1 MENLQTS
8 PWIVP
13 TEQGIQVLEEIRPW
27 AVAKRYP
34 AGAILYRQGEKIPGL
49 FFITAGTVK
58 RVCLSPGGDERLINI
73 VSSGCPVGEAAVVDG
88 LPSQLT
94 AVAMTDVEVLFVD
107 RQKVFELVRG
117 GGEMGVALLFSM
129 GRQLRALVMQ
139 MADSTGRPVP
149 DRLMCLLH
157 HLTRQSGPDRRG
169 SPVVTLKM
177 SQQQLAEMLGVS
189 RVTVSTSLATLKEQ
203 GILETGHGM
212 LRILKPSALRTCGGS
227 PHCISDWEEWMA
239 N

>member
-1 MENLQTS
+1 MQVMEQ
-8 PWIVP
+8 
-13 TEQGIQVLEEIRPW
+13 IRPW
-27 AVAKRYP
+27 AVAKSYP
-34 AGAILYRQGEKIPGL
+34 AGGVLYRQGEKIPGI

-58 RVCLSPGGDERLINI
+58 RICLSPGGDERLINI

-94 AVAMTDVEVLFVD
+94 AVAMTVVEVLLVD
-107 RQKVFELVRG
+107 RQKLFDLIRG
-117 GGEMGVALLFSM
+117 GGEVGVALLFSM
-129 GRQLRALVMQ
+129 GRQLRAMVMQ
-139 MADSTGRPVP
+139 MADSTNRPVP

-169 SPVVTLKM
+169 SPAVTLRM
-177 SQQQLAEMLGVS
+177 SHQQLAEMLGVS
-189 RVTVSTSLATLKEQ
+189 RVTVSTSLASLKEQ
-203 GILETGHGM
+203 GVLETGHGV

-227 PHCISDWEEWMA
+227 PYCITNWEERMV